1 MELSYET
8 TRELEGPESL
18 REVYRNLPSIDED
31 IGPLVRLM
39 WNDSPHI
46 HRALDSAETPGEARE
61 GLFDYLEARERRLL
75 SLGCR
80 LHPLE
85 KANSRE
91 AIQTFKNFLG
101 RVCEKRA
108 GCSTL
113 DTLLRLAKGDTGE
126 ASACFVMEMI
136 HLLRAVEGRS
146 GIYGEG
152 GVPADYIPAFLRRR
166 GREAAVERT
175 RALDRE
181 ASEMHALMR
190 RYRSGLEPE
199 VVERRRA
206 SRRRIMEAMDCAE
219 GLWDDYRWHLVNVVR
234 DPQTLSSLVELS
246 EDRLR
251 AVSLACENGIPFGV
265 TPYYMSLMDR
275 DPREGLDHAV
285 RAQVIPSLDYV
296 TGMLD
301 HKEDRSDFFD
311 FMGER
316 NTSPVDLV
324 TRRYPS
330 IAIFKPFNTCAQI
343 CVYCQRNWEI
353 DQVMA
358 PNALATPERVET
370 ALRWFEDHR
379 ELEEVLITGGDPCVM
394 SDAKLR
400 QFVAG
405 FASMDHIRRIRIG
418 TRTPVVLPMRWTGDL
433 VEMLA
438 GFNVPGVREVSV
450 VTHFEHPYEITPEA
464 RDAVARIR
472 TAGMSVYN
480 QQVFTVENSRR
491 FETAR
496 LRVDLRRIGVEP
508 YYNFNM
514 KGKEETGSLRVPI
527 ARILQE
533 RKEEARLLPGLDRTD
548 ESVFNVPNLGKN
560 HLRAWQDHRLIMLR
574 PDGRRVYEFH
584 PWEKNLAAVPC
595 YAYTDVPVLQYL
607 QRLVERGEDPWDYR
621 TIWYYY

>member
-1 MELSYET
+1 MELSFE
-8 TRELEGPESL
+8 TRELAGPESL
-18 REVYRNLPSIDED
+18 REVYRDLPSTDDD
-31 IGPLVRLM
+31 IQPLVRLM
-39 WNDSPHI
+39 WRDSLHI
-46 HRALDSAETPGEARE
+46 LELIDSAATPGEARE
-61 GLFDYLEARERRLL
+61 ALFEYLEARERRLL

-91 AIQTFKNFLG
+91 AIDTLKNFLG
-101 RVCEKRA
+101 PVCEKKA

-113 DTLLRLAKGDTGE
+113 ETLFRLLKGYAE
-126 ASACFVMEMI
+126 NVAPCFVMEMI

-146 GIYGEG
+146 GIYGDG
-152 GVPADYIPAFLRRR
+152 GVPADFIPAFLQRR
-166 GREAAVERT
+166 GREAAIERT

-190 RYRSGLEPE
+190 RFRSGLEPD
-199 VVERRRA
+199 VISRRRA
-206 SRRRIMEAMDCAE
+206 NRRRIAAVLDGAE
-219 GLWDDYRWHLVNVVR
+219 KLWSDYRWQLVNVVR
-234 DPQTLSSLVELS
+234 DPETLSSMVELS

-251 AVSLACENGIPFGV
+251 AVALACENGIPFGV
-265 TPYYMSLMDR
+265 TPYYISLMDR
-275 DPREGLDHAV
+275 NPREGLDHAV
-285 RAQVIPSLDYV
+285 RAQVIPPLDYV
-296 TGMLD
+296 AGMIA

-370 ALRWFEDHR
+370 AMQWFEDHR
-379 ELEEVLITGGDPCVM
+379 EVEEVLITGGDPCVM
-394 SDAKLR
+394 TDKKLR
-400 QFVAG
+400 RFIAR
-405 FASMDHIRRIRIG
+405 FASMEHIRRIRIG
-418 TRTPVVLPMRWTGDL
+418 TRTPVVLPMRWTDGL
-433 VEMLA
+433 VGMLES
-438 GFNVPGVREVSV
+438 FNAPGVREVSV

-464 RDAVARIR
+464 RDAVTRIR
-472 TAGMSVYN
+472 MAGMSVYN

-491 FETAR
+491 FESAR
-496 LRVDLRRIGVEP
+496 LRVELRRIGVDP

-560 HLRAWQDHRLIMLR
+560 HLRAWQDHRFIMLR

-595 YAYTDVPVLQYL
+595 YTYTDVPVLQYL
-607 QRLVERGEDPWDYR
+607 QRMAKRGEDPWDYR
-621 TIWYYY
+621 SIWYYY

>member
-1 MELSYET
+1 MKLSYG
-8 TRELEGPESL
+8 TREHTGFDSL
-18 REVYRNLPSIDED
+18 RDAYRRISSIDQMLPALLGRLWKESPRIHERIVSSRNL
-31 IGPLVRLM
+31 
-39 WNDSPHI
+39 
-46 HRALDSAETPGEARE
+46 AEARE
-61 GLFDYLEARERRLL
+61 SLFEYLFERERHLL

-85 KANSRE
+85 KANTRE
-91 AIQTFKNFLG
+91 AVETFKNFLG
-101 RVCEKRA
+101 PVCEKRA

-113 DTLLRLAKGDTGE
+113 ETLRRLAAGDSSA
-126 ASACFVMEMI
+126 ASPCFLLEMI
-136 HLLRAVEGRS
+136 HLFRALEGRS

-152 GVPADYIPAFLRRR
+152 KVPADYIPPFLRRK

-199 VVERRRA
+199 VVRRREDN
-206 SRRRIMEAMDCAE
+206 RQRILNAMQGTDAMWE
-219 GLWDDYRWHLVNVVR
+219 DYRWHLANVVR
-234 DPQTLSSLVELS
+234 DPQTLAGLVELPGS
-246 EDRLR
+246 SLR
-251 AVSLACENGIPFGV
+251 AVALACENGIPFGV
-265 TPYYMSLMDR
+265 TPYYMSLMDS
-275 DPREGLDHAV
+275 DPEEGLDHAV
-285 RAQVIPSLDYV
+285 RAQVIPPLDYV
-296 TGMLD
+296 NGMIA

-324 TRRYPS
+324 TRRYPN

-358 PNALATPERVET
+358 PNALATPERVRR
-370 ALRWFEDHR
+370 AIRWFEDH
-379 ELEEVLITGGDPCVM
+379 EEVEEVLITGGDPCVM
-394 SDAKLR
+394 SDAKLGELVDR
-400 QFVAG
+400 

-418 TRTPVVLPMRWTGDL
+418 TRTPVVLPMRWTKDL
-433 VEMLA
+433 VEMM
-438 GFNVPGVREVSV
+438 GSFNAPGSREVSV
-450 VTHFEHPYEITPEA
+450 VTHFEHPYEITPQA
-464 RDAVARIR
+464 RDAVSRIR
-472 TAGMSVYN
+472 RAGIGVYN

-491 FETAR
+491 FESAR
-496 LRVDLRRIGVEP
+496 LRVDLRRIGVDP

-514 KGKEETGSLRVPI
+514 KGKSETGSLRVPI
-527 ARILQE
+527 ARIMQE

-560 HLRAWQDHRLIMLR
+560 HLRAWQNHRLIMVR

-595 YAYTDVPVLQYL
+595 YTYTDVSVLQYL
-607 QRLVERGEDPWDYR
+607 QRLAARGEDPWDYR
-621 TIWYYY
+621 TLWYYY